1 MARSM
6 RSRIIILVAALVVLV
21 ASGEVAARDPIS
33 FRRGNITYTLF
44 DVSVR
49 KLPLLK
55 GDRIER
61 FECEVLGTVERID
74 IPFEWKVI
82 VDNPTGDHTK
92 ITAEAGV
99 GAAAFPDDTKYFR
112 RFARVGKMSIP
123 GETPQFDMSM
133 TLWISDKNDEVRK
146 AKLSLRGL
154 ELTPASSAL
163 GD

>member
-1 MARSM
+1 MG
-6 RSRIIILVAALVVLV
+6 SRKIILVAVVFILV
-21 ASGEVAARDPIS
+21 ASGAVAAGNPIS
-33 FRRGNITYTLF
+33 FRRGNITYALF

-55 GDRIER
+55 GDRIEG
-61 FECEVLGTVERID
+61 FECDVLGTVERID

-92 ITAEAGV
+92 VMAEASV

-112 RFARVGKMSIP
+112 RFARVGKMSIS
-123 GETPQFDMSM
+123 GETPHFDMSI
-133 TLWISDKNDEVRK
+133 TLRISDKDDKVRK
-146 AKLSLRGL
+146 AKLSLRAL
-154 ELTPASSAL
+154 DLTPASSAI